1 MSAVKTGVSLWS
13 SALTPER
20 TPSFLVPS
28 RSCFLT
34 SPRLRRCSNDRTRL
48 LSDSDST
55 DASPPVTPT
64 GLVVTS
70 PCLLRTPTPWLGRLR
85 RAAATAEDDTDATT
99 QAATSLAHVP
109 KATTPH
115 GFRAVSA
122 ASPCTS
128 RWESL
133 FHRNK
138 PVKVTATDA
147 GAQDAE
153 TLHGP
158 GPDGSRASIR
168 PVEALGLQVMKELKK
183 PVAALKALSPS
194 YRIPS
199 FL

>member
-1 MSAVKTGVSLWS
+1 MSTVKTGLSLRTL
-13 SALTPER
+13 ALTPDR
-20 TPSFLVPS
+20 IPSFLVPS
-28 RSCFLT
+28 RSRFLA
-34 SPRLRRCSNDRTRL
+34 SPRLHRCSTDRARL

-70 PCLLRTPTPWLGRLR
+70 PCLLRAPAPRLGRLR

-109 KATTPH
+109 KVTTSY

-122 ASPCTS
+122 ASPCTN
-128 RWESL
+128 RRESL
-133 FHRNK
+133 FHRSK
-138 PVKVTATDA
+138 PVKVTATKA
-147 GAQDAE
+147 GAQDPE
-153 TLHGP
+153 TLHSP

-168 PVEALGLQVMKELKK
+168 PVKALGLQVMKELKK

-199 FL
+199 PR